1 MRLVR
6 GAGAVAVAVITVIAG
21 ACAEKRTEVKPAP
34 APVAPVVAKAP
45 PVPADAPF
53 VVVDDLEGEG
63 IPDLGRFSADLARGV
78 AQSGRAQ
85 VVVRSEI
92 AAKMKTCTE
101 VDCQQLVGAPLVAA
115 RYVVHGSANKLGDSY
130 IVQIKLLQPGSA
142 SVLARVNR
150 QGSGELAALLF
161 EAGREV
167 GAALPAK

>member
-1 MRLVR
+1 MRRVC
-6 GAGAVAVAVITVIAG
+6 GAGAVAIAVIAV

-45 PVPADAPF
+45 PVPADAPY

-63 IPDLGRFSADLARGV
+63 IPDLGRFSAELARGV

-92 AAKMKTCTE
+92 AARMKACTE
-101 VDCQQLVGAPLVAA
+101 VDCQQQVGAPLAAA
-115 RYVVHGSANKLGDSY
+115 RYVVHGSANKLGDSF

-150 QGSGELAALLF
+150 QGSGDLAALLF

-167 GAALPAK
+167 GAALPAN

>member
-1 MRLVR
+1 MRLELGVLT
-6 GAGAVAVAVITVIAG
+6 VAVALVVV
-21 ACAEKRTEVKPAP
+21 ACAEKRTEVKPALP
-34 APVAPVVAKAP
+34 PSAPVLAKVP
-45 PVPADAPF
+45 PLPADAPV

-63 IPDLGRFSADLARGV
+63 IPDLARYTVHLAQGA

-92 AAKMKTCTE
+92 AAQMKACTE
-101 VDCQQLVGAPLVAA
+101 VECQQRVGAPLVAA

-130 IVQIKLLQPGSA
+130 LVQVKLLQPGSA

-150 QGSGELAALLF
+150 QGSGDLAALLF

-167 GAALPAK
+167 GAAVPAR